1 MTTFHLA
8 ANDFWGVV
16 LDTNVDYVRFKK
28 EHLIEITYKDGS
40 VSCVHFYENY
50 TSKWFGDE

>member
-1 MTTFHLA
+1 MTTYHLS

-50 TSKWFGDE
+50 TNKWFGDE